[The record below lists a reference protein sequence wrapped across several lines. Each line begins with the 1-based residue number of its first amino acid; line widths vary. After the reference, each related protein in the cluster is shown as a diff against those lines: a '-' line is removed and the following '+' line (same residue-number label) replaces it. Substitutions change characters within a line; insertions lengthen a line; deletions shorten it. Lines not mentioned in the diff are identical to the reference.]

1 VGAAFNHLGMV
12 GEQVILSLLVFQITQ
27 SSAWVG
33 ATLALYS
40 LPGLFF
46 GVLFGIVADRL
57 DRRTLLRGIE
67 LAITINLV
75 IFSTVNAIGLIQIW
89 AIMVFTGIS
98 GTLRAMYHPV
108 CISYAYDIVGGQH
121 IVRSLGLLN
130 LGTRLGSL
138 VGALIAG
145 VLMERLGSGAA
156 FFALALAHGMA
167 FASVRGLRSAGLAAA
182 VERVRI
188 RQNLL
193 EYMIELRDNRIL
205 LMLVVL
211 TASVEVFGFSFYTA
225 LPELA
230 TTRFEV
236 GAAGLGVLHAAL
248 AVGGIIAGLALSSA
262 GGFQRR
268 GAVYLIAIYAFGAS
282 LLLLAASA
290 QFVLA
295 MVALVL
301 VAALAA
307 TSDILTQSLV
317 QLSVPDHL
325 RGRAMGAWILAVG
338 ASPLGHL
345 QMGVLAVVL
354 GVGGAL
360 AVNGAALIAI
370 GVLATFVAPRL
381 RRL

>member
-1 VGAAFNHLGMV
+1 M
-12 GEQVILSLLVFQITQ
+12 
-27 SSAWVG
+27 
-33 ATLALYS
+33 
-40 LPGLFF
+40 LFF
-46 GVLFGIVADRL
+46 GVLSGVIADRL

-75 IFSTVNAIGLIQIW
+75 IFSAVNAIGLIQIW

-98 GTLRAMYHPV
+98 GTLRAMYQPA

-121 IVRSLGLLN
+121 VVRSLGLLN
-130 LGTRLGSL
+130 LGTRLGAL

-145 VLMERLGSGAA
+145 VLMERLGSAAA
-156 FFALALAHGMA
+156 FLALALSHGMA

-182 VERVRI
+182 FERVRI
-188 RQNLL
+188 RQNLR
-193 EYMIELRDNRIL
+193 EYMIELRDNRTL
-205 LMLVVL
+205 LMLVAL
-211 TASVEVFGFSFYTA
+211 TASVEVFGFSFTTA

-248 AVGGIIAGLALSSA
+248 AVGGIMAGLALASA

-268 GAVYLIAIYAFGAS
+268 GVVYLIAIYAFGAS

-295 MVALVL
+295 MVALVF

-317 QLSVPDHL
+317 QLSVPDRL
-325 RGRAMGAWILAVG
+325 RGRAMGAWVLAVG

-345 QMGVLAVVL
+345 QMGALAVVL

-370 GVLATFVAPRL
+370 GVLTTFVAPRL